1 MDSMND
7 GAEEIFGMEPEE
19 IGGFLNVVFE
29 QLKGLAPAGT
39 ALEFLLFIRLHGKM
53 RFTVPMPDAAT
64 EQKPEILSANS

>member
-29 QLKGLAPAGT
+29 QLKGLAPICTASWKFLAG
-39 ALEFLLFIRLHGKM
+39 FFIIQFR
-53 RFTVPMPDAAT
+53 
-64 EQKPEILSANS
+64 QSAIS